1 MITLD
6 CISWSA
12 HQIWQINHTFYFYY
26 RGQDVL
32 GKMKKQQK
40 PHKCNTTRKDRKLSV
55 SSVLYHLIV
64 FGCPI
69 SKIKSSKNDSLGE
82 KKATLR
88 TRVSREHDKDRYT
101 TFP

>member
-6 CISWSA
+6 CISWSE
-12 HQIWQINHTFYFYY
+12 HQIWQLNHTFYFYY

-69 SKIKSSKNDSLGE
+69 SKIQSSKNDSLGE
-82 KKATLR
+82 KRLHCEN
-88 TRVSREHDKDRYT
+88 REISVHESQ
-101 TFP
+101 